1 MRFGRISVLASF
13 LGLSL
18 LLPWVG
24 SASAQ
29 GNWPN
34 RPLTMVVGFA
44 AGGGTDVLGRI
55 IGRKLSEVLGQQ
67 VVIENVGGAGGM
79 VGTARVAKAA
89 PDGTTFVLGSRADAI
104 NQTLYK
110 KPLYNLVD
118 DLVPVILIAD
128 QPTIL
133 ITRNEF
139 PASTMPEFIAHVK
152 KNQATMQVA
161 SAGAGST
168 GHIDCQLLNA
178 AIGVNVT
185 HVPYR
190 GGGPAMQDIIGGRV
204 DYICTLT
211 GSAVPLV
218 EGKTVKAIAVLT
230 KDRAPMLPEVKSS
243 WEQGFKDLEASTWFG
258 FMAPKGTPKEIVDKL
273 HDATAAAMEDKEVQ
287 KQMLAAGAIIVA
299 PERRSTEYFKAYI
312 PKEIE
317 KNAAPIRAA
326 GLSME

>member
-1 MRFGRISVLASF
+1 M
-13 LGLSL
+13 
-18 LLPWVG
+18 
-24 SASAQ
+24 
-29 GNWPN
+29 
-34 RPLTMVVGFA
+34 
-44 AGGGTDVLGRI
+44 GT
-55 IGRKLSEVLGQQ
+55 
-67 VVIENVGGAGGM
+67 
-79 VGTARVAKAA
+79 
-89 PDGTTFVLGSRADAI
+89 RADAI

-110 KPLYNLVD
+110 KPLYNFLD
-118 DLVPVILIAD
+118 DLVPVVLIAD

-139 PASTMPEFIAHVK
+139 PANTMPEFIAYVK

-211 GSAVPLV
+211 GSVVPLV

-230 KDRAPMLPEVKSS
+230 KERAPMLPEVKSS
-243 WEQGFKDLEASTWFG
+243 WEQGFTDLEASTWFG
-258 FMAPKGTPKEIVDKL
+258 FMAPKGTPEAIIKKL
-273 HDATAAAMEDKEVQ
+273 HDATVTAMEDKEVQ
-287 KQMLAAGAIIVA
+287 KQMLAAGAIIVP
-299 PERRSTEYFKAYI
+299 PERRSTEYLQGLCA
-312 PKEIE
+312 KEIE
-317 KNAAPIRAA
+317 KNGAPIRAA
-326 GLSME
+326 GLSIE